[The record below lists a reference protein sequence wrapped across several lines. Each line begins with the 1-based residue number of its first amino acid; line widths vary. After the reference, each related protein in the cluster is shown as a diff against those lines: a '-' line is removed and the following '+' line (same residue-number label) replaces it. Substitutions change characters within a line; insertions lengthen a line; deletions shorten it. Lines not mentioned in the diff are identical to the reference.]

1 MKLEPNGVLVLDKDR
16 GMTSHD
22 CVFKLRKLFQTK
34 KVGHTGTLD
43 PEVTGVLPICLG
55 RATKL
60 SRFITDE
67 GKRYVAEVTIGTAT
81 MTEDAHSEV
90 VEQKDVAPNGLD
102 EAQIDEAMR
111 QLIGTIEQIPP
122 YYSAVKVNG
131 KKLYEYARKG
141 QTVERPRRMVEI
153 HRLERTSGL
162 TFEEGV
168 CRFRMEID
176 CGKGTYI
183 RTLAVQIGEK
193 LGYPA
198 HMSELRRTS
207 SGSFEEAHAVSLETL
222 QALETIEERMAH
234 VIPLEDVIKR
244 WPAITIPKNRE
255 RYIRNGGKLNGVS
268 LEFEL
273 FTVYNEEGIPLAL
286 YRRQDGTTD
295 ATVEVMLAID

>member
-1 MKLEPNGVLVLDKDR
+1 MMEPNGVLILDKDS

-43 PEVTGVLPICLG
+43 PEVTGILPICLG

-60 SRFITDE
+60 ARFLTDE

-81 MTEDAHSEV
+81 MTEDAHGEV
-90 VEQKDVAPNGLD
+90 VERRLIHPNEFTPAQVD
-102 EAQIDEAMR
+102 EALRRLTGI
-111 QLIGTIEQIPP
+111 IEQIPP

-153 HRLERTSGL
+153 HRLERTSEL
-162 TFEEGV
+162 TFEEDV
-168 CRFRMEID
+168 CRFRIEVD

-183 RTLAVQIGEK
+183 RTLAVQIGEL
-193 LGYPA
+193 LGFPA
-198 HMSELRRTS
+198 HMSELRRTR
-207 SGSFEEAHAVSLETL
+207 SGAFEETDAVTLGTL
-222 QALETIEERMAH
+222 QEMESIVERLER
-234 VIPLEDVIKR
+234 VIPLEEVVKR
-244 WPAITIPKNRE
+244 WPSMTIAANRE
-255 RYIRNGGKLNGVS
+255 RYIRNGGKLNNVP
-268 LEFEL
+268 LEFDL
-273 FTVYNEEGIPLAL
+273 FTVYNEGGIPLAL
-286 YRRQDGTTD
+286 YRRQEGTTD

>member
-1 MKLEPNGVLVLDKDR
+1 MKLEPNGVLVLDKDA

-81 MTEDAHSEV
+81 MTEDAHGEV
-90 VEQKDVAPNGLD
+90 VAQKSVTPNDLD
-102 EAQIDEAMR
+102 ESQIDEAMR
-111 QLIGTIEQIPP
+111 QLTGMIEQIPP

-141 QTVERPRRMVEI
+141 QTVERPRRTVEI
-153 HRLERTSGL
+153 HRLERTSEL
-162 TFEEGV
+162 TFEADV

-207 SGSFEEAHAVSLETL
+207 SGTFEEENAVSLETL
-222 QALETIEERMAH
+222 QSLETVEERLAH

-244 WPAITIPKNRE
+244 WPAITIPENRE
-255 RYIRNGGKLNGVS
+255 HYIRNGGKLNGVS

-286 YRRQDGTTD
+286 YRRQEGTTD

>member
-1 MKLEPNGVLVLDKDR
+1 MMEPNGVLILDKDS

-43 PEVTGVLPICLG
+43 PEVTGILPICLG

-60 SRFITDE
+60 ARFLTDE

-81 MTEDAHSEV
+81 MTEDAHGEV
-90 VEQKDVAPNGLD
+90 VERRLIHPNEFTPAQVD
-102 EAQIDEAMR
+102 EALR
-111 QLIGTIEQIPP
+111 RLTGTIEQIPP

-153 HRLERTSGL
+153 HRLERTSEL
-162 TFEEGV
+162 TFEEDV
-168 CRFRMEID
+168 CRFRIEVD

-183 RTLAVQIGEK
+183 RTLAVQIGEL
-193 LGYPA
+193 LGFPA
-198 HMSELRRTS
+198 HMSELRRTR
-207 SGSFEEAHAVSLETL
+207 SGAFEETDAVTLGTL
-222 QALETIEERMAH
+222 QEMESIVERLER
-234 VIPLEDVIKR
+234 VIPLEEVVKR
-244 WPAITIPKNRE
+244 WPSMTIAANRE
-255 RYIRNGGKLNGVS
+255 RYIRNGGKLNNVP
-268 LEFEL
+268 LEFDL
-273 FTVYNEEGIPLAL
+273 FTVYNEGGIPLAL
-286 YRRQDGTTD
+286 YRRQEGTTD

>member
-1 MKLEPNGVLVLDKDR
+1 MEPTGVLILDKDS

-60 SRFITDE
+60 SRFLTDE
-67 GKRYVAEVTIGTAT
+67 GKRYEAEVTIGTAT

-90 VEQKDVAPNGLD
+90 VDSRLVDIEAFTSD
-102 EAQIDEAMR
+102 EIDQVLQALTGR
-111 QLIGTIEQIPP
+111 IEQIPP

-141 QTVERPRRMVEI
+141 QTVERPRRMVVI
-153 HRLERTSGL
+153 HRLTRTSEPV
-162 TFEEGV
+162 FADGV
-168 CRFRMEID
+168 CRFQID
-176 CGKGTYI
+176 VECGKGTFI
-183 RTLAVQIGEK
+183 RTLAVQIGEA

-198 HMSELRRTS
+198 HMSDLRRTR
-207 SGSFEEAHAVSLETL
+207 SGSFDATDAVNLETL
-222 QALETIEERMAH
+222 QALETVEERMQYL
-234 VIPLEDVIKR
+234 IPLEEVIKR
-244 WPAITIPKNRE
+244 WPAMTIPGNRE
-255 RYIRNGGKLNGVS
+255 RYIRNGGKLNDVS

-286 YRRQDGTTD
+286 YRRLDGTTD
-295 ATVEVMLAID
+295 ATVEVMLTID

>member
-22 CVFKLRKLFQTK
+22 CVFKLRKLFHTK

-60 SRFITDE
+60 SRFLTDE

-81 MTEDAHSEV
+81 MTEDAHGEV
-90 VEQKDVAPNGLD
+90 VEQKLIAENELD
-102 EAQIDEAMR
+102 EDQIDEVMSR
-111 QLIGTIEQIPP
+111 LIGTIEQVPP

-153 HRLERTSGL
+153 HRLERTSAL
-162 TFEEGV
+162 AFEDGV

-207 SGSFEEAHAVSLETL
+207 SGSFEESGAVSLDAL
-222 QALETIEERMAH
+222 QAFDTVEERMAH
-234 VIPLEDVIKR
+234 VVPLEDVIKR

-255 RYIRNGGKLNGVS
+255 HYIRNGGKLNGIS
-268 LEFEL
+268 LEFDL

>member
-1 MKLEPNGVLVLDKDR
+1 MEPTGVLILDKAS

-60 SRFITDE
+60 SRFLTDE
-67 GKRYVAEVTIGTAT
+67 GKRYAAEITIGTAT

-90 VEQKDVAPNGLD
+90 VETRNVEPKAFTAADIDRVLGL
-102 EAQIDEAMR
+102 
-111 QLIGTIEQIPP
+111 LTGTIEQIPP

-141 QTVERPRRMVEI
+141 QTVERPRRLVEI
-153 HRLERTSGL
+153 HRLIRTNDPII
-162 TFEEGV
+162 EDGV
-168 CRFRMEID
+168 CRFRID
-176 CGKGTYI
+176 VECGKGTFI
-183 RTLAVQIGEK
+183 RTLAVQIGEQ

-198 HMSELRRTS
+198 HMSDLRRTR
-207 SGSFEEAHAVSLETL
+207 SGSFEEADAVTL
-222 QALETIEERMAH
+222 QQLTEMETVEERMSH
-234 VIPLEDVIKR
+234 LIPLEDVIKR
-244 WPAITIPKNRE
+244 WPSITIPANRE
-255 RYIRNGGKLNGVS
+255 RYIRNGGRLNDVS

-286 YRRQDGTTD
+286 YRRLDGTTD
-295 ATVEVMLAID
+295 ATVEVMLTID

>member
-1 MKLEPNGVLVLDKDR
+1 MEPNGVLVLDKDS

-67 GKRYVAEVTIGTAT
+67 GKRYVAEVTIGTST
-81 MTEDAHSEV
+81 MTEDAHGEI
-90 VEQKDVAPNGLD
+90 VEQKSVAMSEID
-102 EAQIDEAMR
+102 AARIDEAMR
-111 QLIGTIEQIPP
+111 QLTGTIEQIPP

-141 QTVERPRRMVEI
+141 QTVERPRRLVEI
-153 HRLERTSGL
+153 HRLERTSEL
-162 TFEEGV
+162 AFEGGV
-168 CRFRMEID
+168 CRFNMAIE

-207 SGSFEEAHAVSLETL
+207 SGSFDETMAVSLETL
-222 QALETIEERMAH
+222 QALDTVEERLAY

-244 WPAITIPKNRE
+244 WPALTIPKNRE
-255 RYIRNGGKLNGVS
+255 RYIRNGGKLNDVS

-273 FTVYNEEGIPLAL
+273 FTVYNEEGIPLAI
-286 YRRQDGTTD
+286 YKRQEGTTD

>member
-1 MKLEPNGVLVLDKDR
+1 MEPNGVLVLDKDR

-81 MTEDAHSEV
+81 MTEDAHGEV
-90 VEQKDVAPNGLD
+90 VEKKIVSPNELT

-153 HRLERTSGL
+153 HRLERTSEL
-162 TFEEGV
+162 TFEGDV
-168 CRFRMEID
+168 CRFQMVID

-207 SGSFEEAHAVSLETL
+207 SGSFNEATAVSLETL
-222 QALETIEERMAH
+222 QALETVEKRMAY
-234 VIPLEDVIKR
+234 VIPLEEVIKR
-244 WPAITIPKNRE
+244 WPMITIPQKRE
-255 RYIRNGGKLNGVS
+255 RYIRNGGKLNDVS

-286 YRRQDGTTD
+286 YRRQEGTTD

>member
-1 MKLEPNGVLVLDKDR
+1 MEPTGVLILDKDS

-22 CVFKLRKLFQTK
+22 CVFKLRKLFHTK

-43 PEVTGVLPICLG
+43 PEVTGVLPICFG

-60 SRFITDE
+60 ARFLTDE

-81 MTEDAHSEV
+81 MTEDAHGEI
-90 VEQKDVAPNGLD
+90 VEQKLVEQHAFTSEDVDDVLRSLTG
-102 EAQIDEAMR
+102 E
-111 QLIGTIEQIPP
+111 IEQIPP

-141 QTVERPRRMVEI
+141 QTVERPRRIVQI
-153 HRLERTSGL
+153 QNLKRTS
-162 TFEEGV
+162 EVVIEGDV
-168 CRFRMEID
+168 CRFRID
-176 CGKGTYI
+176 VECGKGTFI
-183 RTLAVQIGEK
+183 RTLAVQIGER

-198 HMSELRRTS
+198 HMSDLRRTR
-207 SGSFEEAHAVSLETL
+207 SGSFDEKDAITLSTIRELEEVEA
-222 QALETIEERMAH
+222 RMEKL
-234 VIPLEDVIKR
+234 IPLEEIIKR
-244 WPAITIPKNRE
+244 WPSMTIPVNRE
-255 RYIRNGGKLNGVS
+255 RYIRNGGRLNNVS

-295 ATVEVMLAID
+295 ATVEVMLTID

>member
-1 MKLEPNGVLVLDKDR
+1 MEPNGVLILDKDS

-43 PEVTGVLPICLG
+43 PEVTGILPICLG

-60 SRFITDE
+60 ARFLTDE

-81 MTEDAHSEV
+81 MTEDAHGEV
-90 VEQKDVAPNGLD
+90 VERQVIHPDEFTPAQVD
-102 EAQIDEAMR
+102 EALQR
-111 QLIGTIEQIPP
+111 LTGTIEQIPP

-153 HRLERTSGL
+153 HRLERTSEL
-162 TFEEGV
+162 TFEEDV
-168 CRFRMEID
+168 CRFRIEVD

-183 RTLAVQIGEK
+183 RTLAVQVGEL
-193 LGYPA
+193 LGFPA
-198 HMSELRRTS
+198 HMSELRRTR
-207 SGSFEEAHAVSLETL
+207 SGAFEETDAVTLGTL
-222 QALETIEERMAH
+222 QEMESIEERLEH
-234 VIPLEDVIKR
+234 VIPLEEVVKR
-244 WPAITIPKNRE
+244 WPSLTIAANRE
-255 RYIRNGGKLNGVS
+255 RYIRNGGKLNNVS
-268 LEFEL
+268 LEFDL

-286 YRRQDGTTD
+286 YRRQEGTTD

>member
-1 MKLEPNGVLVLDKDR
+1 MEPTGVLILDKAS

-60 SRFITDE
+60 SRFLTDE
-67 GKRYVAEVTIGTAT
+67 GKRYAAEITIGTAT

-90 VEQKDVAPNGLD
+90 VETRNVEPKAFTAAD
-102 EAQIDEAMR
+102 IDRVLE
-111 QLIGTIEQIPP
+111 LLTGTIEQIPP

-141 QTVERPRRMVEI
+141 QTVERPRRLVEI
-153 HRLERTSGL
+153 HRLIRTNDPII
-162 TFEEGV
+162 EDGV
-168 CRFRMEID
+168 CRFRID
-176 CGKGTYI
+176 VECGKGTFI
-183 RTLAVQIGEK
+183 RTLAVQIGEQ

-198 HMSELRRTS
+198 HMSDLRRTR
-207 SGSFEEAHAVSLETL
+207 SGSFEEADAVTL
-222 QALETIEERMAH
+222 QQLTEMETVEERMSH
-234 VIPLEDVIKR
+234 LIPLEDVIKR
-244 WPAITIPKNRE
+244 WPSITIPANRE
-255 RYIRNGGKLNGVS
+255 RYIRNGGRLNDVS

-286 YRRQDGTTD
+286 YRRLDGTTD
-295 ATVEVMLAID
+295 ATVEVMLTID

>member
-1 MKLEPNGVLVLDKDR
+1 MNVEPTGILILDKDS

-43 PEVTGVLPICLG
+43 PEVTGVLPICFG

-60 SRFITDE
+60 SRFLTDE

-90 VEQKDVAPNGLD
+90 VAQTDVAPDAFTGEEVDRVL
-102 EAQIDEAMR
+102 
-111 QLIGTIEQIPP
+111 GTLTGSIEQVPP
-122 YYSAVKVNG
+122 YFSAVKVNG

-141 QTVERPRRMVEI
+141 QTVERPRRIVEI
-153 HRLERTSGL
+153 HRLERTNEPV
-162 TFEEGV
+162 FEDGV
-168 CRFRMEID
+168 CRFRID
-176 CGKGTYI
+176 VECGKGTFI
-183 RTLAVQIGEK
+183 RTLAVQIGEG

-198 HMSELRRTS
+198 HMSDLRRTR
-207 SGSFEEAHAVSLETL
+207 SGTFDERDAVTL
-222 QALETIEERMAH
+222 AELAALETVEERAERL
-234 VIPLEDVIKR
+234 IPLEDVIKR
-244 WPAITIPKNRE
+244 WPSITIPANRE
-255 RYIRNGGKLNGVS
+255 RYIRNGGRLNDVS

-286 YRRQDGTTD
+286 YRRLDGTTD
-295 ATVEVMLAID
+295 ATVEVMLTID

>member
-1 MKLEPNGVLVLDKDR
+1 MEPTGVLILDKDR

-60 SRFITDE
+60 ARFITDE

-90 VEQKDVAPNGLD
+90 VD
-102 EAQIDEAMR
+102 EKIVSHEAFTTEAVDR
-111 QLIGTIEQIPP
+111 ALQELTGTIEQIPP

-153 HRLERTSGL
+153 HRLERTSEL
-162 TFEEGV
+162 HFEAGV
-168 CRFRMEID
+168 CRFRIEVA

-183 RTLAVQIGEK
+183 RTLAVQIGER

-198 HMSELRRTS
+198 HMSELRRVS
-207 SGSFEEAHAVSLETL
+207 SGSFDEQQAVTLEQLT
-222 QALETIEERMAH
+222 ALETIEERMQH
-234 VIPLEDVIKR
+234 VIPLEQVIKR
-244 WPAITIPKNRE
+244 WPSVVIAANRE
-255 RYIRNGGKLNGVS
+255 RYIRNGGKLNDVS
-268 LEFEL
+268 LEFDL
-273 FTVYNEEGIPLAL
+273 FTVYNEEGTPLAL

-295 ATVEVMLAID
+295 ATVEVMFALD

>member
-1 MKLEPNGVLVLDKDR
+1 MMEPNGVLILDKDS

-43 PEVTGVLPICLG
+43 PEVTGILPICLG

-60 SRFITDE
+60 ARFLTDE

-81 MTEDAHSEV
+81 MTEDAHGEV
-90 VEQKDVAPNGLD
+90 VERQVIHPDEFTPAQVD
-102 EAQIDEAMR
+102 EALQR
-111 QLIGTIEQIPP
+111 LTGTIEQIPP

-153 HRLERTSGL
+153 HRLERTSEL
-162 TFEEGV
+162 TFEEDV
-168 CRFRMEID
+168 CRFRIEVD

-183 RTLAVQIGEK
+183 RTLAVQVGEL
-193 LGYPA
+193 LGFPA
-198 HMSELRRTS
+198 HMSELRRTR
-207 SGSFEEAHAVSLETL
+207 SGAFEETDAVTLGTL
-222 QALETIEERMAH
+222 QEMESIEERLEH
-234 VIPLEDVIKR
+234 VIPLEEVVKR
-244 WPAITIPKNRE
+244 WPSLTIAANRE
-255 RYIRNGGKLNGVS
+255 RYIRNGGKLNNVS
-268 LEFEL
+268 LEFDL

-286 YRRQDGTTD
+286 YRRQEGTTD

>member
-1 MKLEPNGVLVLDKDR
+1 MEPTGVLILDKDA

-60 SRFITDE
+60 SRFLTDE

-90 VEQKDVAPNGLD
+90 VEARDV
-102 EAQIDEAMR
+102 EATAFTAADVDRVLQT
-111 QLIGTIEQIPP
+111 LTGTIEQIPP

-141 QTVERPRRMVEI
+141 QTVERPRRMVEV
-153 HRLERTSGL
+153 HQLVRTSEL
-162 TFEEGV
+162 TFNDNV
-168 CRFRMEID
+168 CRFRIEVD
-176 CGKGTYI
+176 CGKGTFI
-183 RTLAVQIGEK
+183 RTLAVQIGEQ

-198 HMSELRRTS
+198 HMSDLRRTM
-207 SGSFEEAHAVSLETL
+207 SGSFDEAAAVSLETL
-222 QALETIEERMAH
+222 MALETVEERMH
-234 VIPLEDVIKR
+234 YVIPLEEVIKR
-244 WPAITIPKNRE
+244 WPTMTIAANRE
-255 RYIRNGGKLNGVS
+255 RYIRNGGKLNDVS

-286 YRRQDGTTD
+286 YRRLDGTTD
-295 ATVEVMLAID
+295 ATVEVMLTID

>member
-1 MKLEPNGVLVLDKDR
+1 MMEPNGVLILDKDS

-43 PEVTGVLPICLG
+43 PEVTGILPICLG

-60 SRFITDE
+60 ARFLTDE

-81 MTEDAHSEV
+81 MTEDAHGEV
-90 VEQKDVAPNGLD
+90 VERQVIHPDEFTPAQVD
-102 EAQIDEAMR
+102 EALQR
-111 QLIGTIEQIPP
+111 LTGTIEQIPP

-153 HRLERTSGL
+153 HRLERTSEL
-162 TFEEGV
+162 TFEEDV
-168 CRFRMEID
+168 CRFRIEVD

-183 RTLAVQIGEK
+183 RTLAVQVGEL
-193 LGYPA
+193 LGFPA
-198 HMSELRRTS
+198 HMSELRRTR
-207 SGSFEEAHAVSLETL
+207 SGAFEETDAVTLGTL
-222 QALETIEERMAH
+222 QEMESIEERLEH
-234 VIPLEDVIKR
+234 VIPLEEVVKR
-244 WPAITIPKNRE
+244 WPSLTIAANRE
-255 RYIRNGGKLNGVS
+255 RYIRNGGKLNNVS
-268 LEFEL
+268 LEFDL
-273 FTVYNEEGIPLAL
+273 FTVYNEGGIPLAL
-286 YRRQDGTTD
+286 YRRQEGTTD

>member
-1 MKLEPNGVLVLDKDR
+1 MEPTGVLILDKDA

-60 SRFITDE
+60 SRFLTDE

-90 VEQKDVAPNGLD
+90 VEARDV
-102 EAQIDEAMR
+102 EAMAFTDADVDR
-111 QLIGTIEQIPP
+111 VLQTLTGTIEQIPP

-153 HRLERTSGL
+153 HQLVRTSEL
-162 TFEEGV
+162 TFNDNV
-168 CRFRMEID
+168 CRFRIEVD
-176 CGKGTYI
+176 CGKGTFI
-183 RTLAVQIGEK
+183 RTLAVQIGEQ

-198 HMSELRRTS
+198 HMSDLRRTM
-207 SGSFEEAHAVSLETL
+207 SGSFDEAAAVSLETL
-222 QALETIEERMAH
+222 MALETVEERMH
-234 VIPLEDVIKR
+234 YVIPLEEVIKR
-244 WPAITIPKNRE
+244 WPTMTIAANRE
-255 RYIRNGGKLNGVS
+255 RYIRNGGKLNDVS

-286 YRRQDGTTD
+286 YRRLDGTTD
-295 ATVEVMLAID
+295 ATVEVMLTID